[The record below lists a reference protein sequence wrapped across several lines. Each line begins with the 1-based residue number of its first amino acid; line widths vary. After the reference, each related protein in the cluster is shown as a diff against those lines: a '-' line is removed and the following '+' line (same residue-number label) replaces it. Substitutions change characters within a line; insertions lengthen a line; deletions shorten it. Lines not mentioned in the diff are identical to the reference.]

1 MTDELKHTIAPAD
14 RPREKLQQS
23 GVTSMGD
30 NELLAV
36 LIGHGTR
43 RASALALAN
52 DVLAAAR
59 GLHGLTRL
67 HLAELARVPG
77 IGPVQAARV
86 LAAVELG
93 RRTLL
98 TAARERPRF
107 RNAQEVAQFLLPRYG
122 AFPVERVGV
131 VLLDA
136 RHRLMSA
143 RLLST
148 GAIDASFARPREIYR
163 EALLAGASAVVVFHN
178 HPSGD
183 AAPSRDDITL
193 TARLQRSGD
202 VVGIEL
208 VDHVILADTQYCSM
222 KEAGLLR

>member
-1 MTDELKHTIAPAD
+1 VIDELKHPIAPTD

-23 GVTSMGD
+23 GVTSLGD

-43 RASALALAN
+43 RASALTLAN
-52 DVLAAAR
+52 EVLTTAR
-59 GLHGLTRL
+59 GVHGLTRL
-67 HLAELARVPG
+67 HLAELAHVSG
-77 IGPVQAARV
+77 IGPVLAARV
-86 LAAVELG
+86 LAAIELG

-107 RNAQEVAQFLLPRYG
+107 RCAQELAQYLLPRYG

-136 RHRLMSA
+136 RHRLMST
-143 RLLST
+143 RLLSV
-148 GAIDASFARPREIYR
+148 GSIDASLARPREIYR
-163 EALLAGASAVVVFHN
+163 EALLAGAAAVVVFHN

-183 AAPSRDDITL
+183 VTPSRDDITL
-193 TARLQRSGD
+193 TARLYRVGV
-202 VVGIEL
+202 VVGIDL

-222 KEAGLLR
+222 KEAGLLG